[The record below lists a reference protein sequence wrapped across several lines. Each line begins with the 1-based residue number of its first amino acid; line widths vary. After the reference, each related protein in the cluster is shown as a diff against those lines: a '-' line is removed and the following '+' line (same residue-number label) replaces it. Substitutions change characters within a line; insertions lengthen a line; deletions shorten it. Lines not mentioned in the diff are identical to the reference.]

1 VAFGDLLLAE
11 DAGRI
16 DNARGRQQPENDQ
29 SQPHEFRSP
38 IYAADYTLSL
48 ANFKGPFCRDYH
60 ASSASTKPPGRAGSH
75 RGRALLSRD
84 HAERGLLAGLSGGW
98 PSGRHCAP
106 GASISG
112 LIPSVS
118 CRRCS
123 SNAPFAAAVLVVKIL
138 KGAKPADLP
147 VEQPTKF
154 ELVINQRT
162 AKALGLTIPPTLLAT
177 ADEVIE

>member
-60 ASSASTKPPGRAGSH
+60 ASSAPTKPPGRAGSR
-75 RGRALLSRD
+75 RGRALLRRD
-84 HAERGLLAGLSGGW
+84 HAERGLLAGLSGKYSPPDFVTLLGRAAAQLMCPGELVRW
-98 PSGRHCAP
+98 SVGCDSGRLDAGR
-106 GASISG
+106 GATGRGRI
-112 LIPSVS
+112 
-118 CRRCS
+118 
-123 SNAPFAAAVLVVKIL
+123 FAFVGEKHSRKFVLS
-138 KGAKPADLP
+138 
-147 VEQPTKF
+147 
-154 ELVINQRT
+154 
-162 AKALGLTIPPTLLAT
+162 
-177 ADEVIE
+177 

>member
-75 RGRALLSRD
+75 RGRALLRRD

-98 PSGRHCAP
+98 PSGRP
-106 GASISG
+106 RVSIVPKVVFLLVWAMLNFFRLS
-112 LIPSVS
+112 LLRRPAVS
-118 CRRCS
+118 
-123 SNAPFAAAVLVVKIL
+123 AALS
-138 KGAKPADLP
+138 
-147 VEQPTKF
+147 
-154 ELVINQRT
+154 LVI
-162 AKALGLTIPPTLLAT
+162 I
-177 ADEVIE
+177 VILIQLSRLKYDIT

>member
-1 VAFGDLLLAE
+1 MAFGDLLLAE

-123 SNAPFAAAVLVVKIL
+123 FNAPFAAAE
-138 KGAKPADLP
+138 PADLP

-177 ADEVIE
+177 ADGVIE